1 MLETICETMVEA
13 YRRNWITSRDGN
25 VSIRHHDRDHF
36 YITPSGVRKQTLQ
49 PDQFKRIGITTGI
62 NSGVGQGI
70 YWHLW
75 RELEYT
81 DISSSLKPSG
91 EIPLHFGLQKEM
103 GKHKNDVRVVM
114 HFHPTY
120 CVAAMHAGIDL
131 SSMVKD
137 FPELSR
143 YTKVAPNVG
152 DVPPISQELADQ
164 CFEKLELDSQGNIQ
178 YDIVGIKGHGVVA
191 IDTSPWR
198 AFEHI
203 ERLEHICQIVLASR
217 QIQQSKSVDSIACVD
232 ASRSSSKI
240 KAEDFGVPPEFA
252 ERAENYAQW
261 SIAKAKEFYVKLA
274 STGIDPRPATDPE
287 KYLPGARAAAEAVAK
302 GIAACIRE
310 SKLT

>member
-49 PDQFKRIGITTGI
+49 PDQFKKIAFSKV
-62 NSGVGQGI
+62 NDN
-70 YWHLW
+70 WLDLW
-75 RELEYT
+75 YT
-81 DISSSLKPSG
+81 DISANLKPSG
-91 EIPLHFGLQKEM
+91 EIPLHFGLQRNM
-103 GKHKNDVRVVM
+103 GQHSDDVRVVM

-131 SSMVKD
+131 STIVND

-152 DVPPISQELADQ
+152 DVPPISQELADRCHENLQ
-164 CFEKLELDSQGNIQ
+164 LDKDGNIA

-203 ERLEHICQIVLASR
+203 ERLEHICQIVLASGKGL
-217 QIQQSKSVDSIACVD
+217 IN
-232 ASRSSSKI
+232 
-240 KAEDFGVPPEFA
+240 G
-252 ERAENYAQW
+252 
-261 SIAKAKEFYVKLA
+261 AKTF
-274 STGIDPRPATDPE
+274 
-287 KYLPGARAAAEAVAK
+287 
-302 GIAACIRE
+302 
-310 SKLT
+310 